1 MLTFTW
7 WQSGNQLVFTQID
20 DGLISKECFEGDFP
34 MRIFIL
40 STKYTKHYV
49 ASQVELST
57 RWIKNKFRKYQLLP
71 NLRSYQKWA
80 HFGPDVQG
88 HNRQNIKLVTT
99 QLYAHVLSRRSSF
112 PSGEVEPEKKPLPF
126 FKPLNVQPSFPSL
139 RLSLRRCPGSLIMY
153 GKNNRDAWKAQSTH
167 ISAQSCRSDPEVIK
181 MDTGCYVEFRLQSRT
196 LGLFEFPVRYPKNCT
211 GLNYAFLYAFWLLFP
226 PLSIKWSCPPNWYLR
241 EVSKHH
247 VILLSS
253 FPVRC
258 KCRRGRGPINNLKNV
273 KFVSRGQSGII

>member
-1 MLTFTW
+1 MRALRSSRTGWSGSHEICVTEIVCFFFLFHSGTKMGETFGNKFLLWGKRWKQMLTFTW
-7 WQSGNQLVFTQID
+7 WQSGNQLDFTQID

-49 ASQVELST
+49 ASQMELSS

-112 PSGEVEPEKKPLPF
+112 PSGEVEPEKKTVTFFNTPQCSTIFPLT
-126 FKPLNVQPSFPSL
+126 KVDPS
-139 RLSLRRCPGSLIMY
+139 
-153 GKNNRDAWKAQSTH
+153 K
-167 ISAQSCRSDPEVIK
+167 V
-181 MDTGCYVEFRLQSRT
+181 SR
-196 LGLFEFPVRYPKNCT
+196 V
-211 GLNYAFLYAFWLLFP
+211 LNYV
-226 PLSIKWSCPPNWYLR
+226 R
-241 EVSKHH
+241 EK
-247 VILLSS
+247 
-253 FPVRC
+253 
-258 KCRRGRGPINNLKNV
+258 
-273 KFVSRGQSGII
+273 